1 MSECITCT
9 NSSKFVTYF
18 VNPHCSDVR
27 RPSQLLDRNRLW
39 FAKPVCHATHSCV
52 RTDTQGLGRAS
63 PGKPGQAPSLAG
75 QAISALSL
83 VEHFLKIEGGPAR
96 ASPGKPAAWPEPGQS
111 SQNANLEAKQCEKK
125 EATRL

>member
-1 MSECITCT
+1 MLHSLAHAR
-9 NSSKFVTYF
+9 SSWSGGNTAV
-18 VNPHCSDVR
+18 
-27 RPSQLLDRNRLW
+27 
-39 FAKPVCHATHSCV
+39 
-52 RTDTQGLGRAS
+52 LGRVPRDLAGQARAS
-63 PGKPGQAPSLAG
+63 PGQAPSLAG

-96 ASPGKPAAWPEPGQS
+96 ASPGKLAAWPEPGQS